1 MDNNEKVYGTSVL
14 DYIKEIDDQMAN
26 DDAIFTEDIMSE
38 SEVESERENLK
49 SADTGSVSKVVSTDA
64 ISGIKGEKTDD
75 ADYEKISEIINE
87 RDIRGKTI
95 TNSGKEMIKD
105 LLKSDATDDEI
116 KHMSGCFDTWEKDS
130 EAIDDVSIS
139 DKEDALGLRI
149 TEKLKSITTE
159 EDYESVLNR
168 FAAQLYNTYVN
179 VVQFN
184 DDIKELN
191 LLAKKVDD
199 YSKSN
204 DKDEQPNEITDID
217 KEFKNLQDI
226 QSDILTFME
235 KFKNLDDR
243 NSKLRQDFT
252 LDDYDIRTVES
263 VKECLDKA
271 LSFEK
276 VYNKLSNSSKKIKKD
291 LKNIKDVN
299 RSIENWINDIKNDPT
314 TLYTFPVNDFLTLE
328 ETRIQLTGFF
338 YNTILIYNTITNEQK
353 IPDNITDLKEY
364 LLESGKLTKEDS
376 DKYELQATMILYILS
391 RTFKHKKLS
400 NDNDR
405 RILSYTLDMI
415 SKLGVKDHRDRFMKL
430 VNYSYDLLYK

>member
-130 EAIDDVSIS
+130 ETIDDVSIS